1 MSYLKV
7 KKLVLKKKMEEY
19 EIIIGLEVH
28 VELLTKSKMFCSCST
43 EFGSPPN
50 KNICPVCTGMPGVLP
65 VINKKAVELA
75 IKTAIVFNSN
85 ISSFCRF
92 ARKNYFYPDLPKNYQ
107 ISQYEE
113 PLATGGFLEVDG
125 RKINFKRI
133 HLEEDAGK
141 LLHSEKG
148 NFSYVDFNRSGIPLL
163 EMVTEPDIRSPEEA
177 EKFLEK
183 LKKILEYLEISDCNM
198 EEGSLRC
205 DANIS
210 VRKKGENLL
219 GVKTEVKNMN
229 SFKSVRK
236 ALLYESK
243 RQIEILKRG
252 ERIIQETRLWNE
264 KQQITEPMRTKE
276 EAHDYRYFPEPDLV
290 PLEIDEKWISEIKSQ
305 IGELPDERKERFK
318 NQYKLSD
325 YDANV
330 LTSQKGIA
338 DYFEECVKLYK
349 NPKIVA
355 NWIMDQL
362 LSLTKGK
369 ILKASEIPLKSEY
382 LIEIL
387 NLIDEGKITQTTGK
401 EIFKESYQ
409 KGISPGIIVKEKNLI
424 QIEDREILKKYAEEV
439 IKENE
444 KAVNDWKKGKEQVIG
459 FLVGQVMK
467 KMSGKAN
474 PNIVKEILIDYLKKI

>member
-1 MSYLKV
+1 
-7 KKLVLKKKMEEY
+7 MEEY
-19 EIIIGLEVH
+19 EIVIGLEVH

-50 KNICPVCTGMPGVLP
+50 KNICPICTGMPGVLP

-113 PLATGGFLEVDG
+113 PLATGGFIVVDG

-243 RQIEILKRG
+243 RQIEILKMG
-252 ERIIQETRLWNE
+252 KKVIQETRLWNE
-264 KQQITEPMRTKE
+264 RQQITEPMRTKE

-305 IGELPDERKERFK
+305 IEELPDERKERFK

-369 ILKASEIPLKSEY
+369 ILKASEIPLKPEY

-409 KGISPGIIVKEKNLI
+409 KGISPGMIVKEKNLI

>member
-1 MSYLKV
+1 
-7 KKLVLKKKMEEY
+7 MEEY

>member
-1 MSYLKV
+1 
-7 KKLVLKKKMEEY
+7 MEEY
-19 EIIIGLEVH
+19 EIVIGLEVH

-43 EFGSPPN
+43 EFGLPPN
-50 KNICPVCTGMPGVLP
+50 KNICPICTGMPGVLP
-65 VINKKAVELA
+65 VINKKAIELA
-75 IKTAIVFNSN
+75 IKTGIVFNSN
-85 ISSFCRF
+85 ISKFCRF

-113 PLATGGFLEVDG
+113 PLATGGFLEIDG
-125 RKINFKRI
+125 RKIHFKRI
-133 HLEEDAGK
+133 HIEEDAGK

-148 NFSYVDFNRSGIPLL
+148 DFSYVDFNRSGIPLL

-252 ERIIQETRLWNE
+252 ERILQETRLWNE
-264 KQQITEPMRTKE
+264 KLQITEPMRTKE

-290 PLEIDEKWISEIKSQ
+290 PLEIDENWILEIKNQ
-305 IGELPDERKERFK
+305 IGELPDERRERFK
-318 NQYKLSD
+318 SQYKLSD
-325 YDANV
+325 YDATV

-355 NWIMDQL
+355 NWIMDQI

-369 ILKASEIPLKSEY
+369 ILKATEIPLKPEY
-382 LIEIL
+382 LVEIL
-387 NLIDEGKITQTTGK
+387 KFIDEGKITQTIGK
-401 EIFKESYQ
+401 EILKESYQ
-409 KGISPGIIVKEKNLI
+409 TGISPGIIVKERNLI
-424 QIEDREILKKYAEEV
+424 QIEDKEILKKFVEEV

-459 FLVGQVMK
+459 FLVGQVMRK
-467 KMSGKAN
+467 TSGKAN

>member
-1 MSYLKV
+1 LSYLKV

-264 KQQITEPMRTKE
+264 RQQITEPMRTKE

-290 PLEIDEKWISEIKSQ
+290 PLEIDEKWILEIKSQ

-409 KGISPGIIVKEKNLI
+409 KGIPPGIIVKEKNLI

>member
-1 MSYLKV
+1 MDN
-7 KKLVLKKKMEEY
+7 Y
-19 EIIIGLEVH
+19 ETIIGLEVH
-28 VELLTKSKMFCSCST
+28 AELLTKSKMFCGCST
-43 EFGSPPN
+43 EFGVSPN
-50 KNICPVCTGMPGVLP
+50 KNICPICTGMPGVLP
-65 VINKKAVELA
+65 VINKKAIELA
-75 IKTAIVFNSN
+75 IKTALIFNSN
-85 ISSFCRF
+85 ISRFCRF

-113 PLATGGFLEVDG
+113 PLAVGGFLEIDG
-125 RKINFKRI
+125 RKIHFKRI
-133 HLEEDAGK
+133 HIEEDAGK
-141 LLHSEKG
+141 LLHSEIG
-148 NFSYVDFNRSGIPLL
+148 DFSYVDFNRSGIPLL

-210 VRKKGENLL
+210 VRKMGENLL
-219 GVKTEVKNMN
+219 GIKTEVKNMN

-236 ALLYESK
+236 ALSYESR
-243 RQIEILKRG
+243 RQIEILERG
-252 ERIIQETRLWNE
+252 EKVIQETRLWNE
-264 KQQITEPMRTKE
+264 KHQITEPMRTKE

-290 PLEIDEKWISEIKSQ
+290 PLEIDEKWISEIKNE

-325 YDANV
+325 YDASV

-349 NPKIVA
+349 NNKIVA
-355 NWIMDQL
+355 NWIMEQL
-362 LSLTKGK
+362 LSMTKGK
-369 ILKASEIPLKSEY
+369 ILKLTDIPLKVEY
-382 LIEIL
+382 LVEIL
-387 NLIDEGKITQTTGK
+387 NLIDEGKITQTIGK
-401 EIFKESYQ
+401 EVFKESYRT
-409 KGISPGIIVKEKNLI
+409 GVSPVIIVKEKNLM
-424 QIEDREILKKYAEEV
+424 QIEDEKSLKNYVEEV

-444 KAVNDWKKGKEQVIG
+444 KAVNDWKKGKEQVVG

-467 KMSGKAN
+467 KTSGKAN

>member
-1 MSYLKV
+1 
-7 KKLVLKKKMEEY
+7 MEEY
-19 EIIIGLEVH
+19 EIVIGLEVH

-50 KNICPVCTGMPGVLP
+50 KNICPICTGMPGVLP
-65 VINKKAVELA
+65 VINKKAIELA

-85 ISSFCRF
+85 ISKFCRF
-92 ARKNYFYPDLPKNYQ
+92 ARKNYYYPDLPKNYQ

-113 PLATGGFLEVDG
+113 PLATGGFIVVDG

-133 HLEEDAGK
+133 HIEEDAGK

-243 RQIEILKRG
+243 RQIEILKMG
-252 ERIIQETRLWNE
+252 KKVIQETRLWNE
-264 KQQITEPMRTKE
+264 RQQITEPMRTKE

-290 PLEIDEKWISEIKSQ
+290 PLEIDEKWILEIKSQ

-369 ILKASEIPLKSEY
+369 ILKASEIPLKPEY

-409 KGISPGIIVKEKNLI
+409 KGISPGMIVKEKNLI

-467 KMSGKAN
+467 KTDGKAN

>member
-1 MSYLKV
+1 
-7 KKLVLKKKMEEY
+7 MEEY
-19 EIIIGLEVH
+19 EIVIGLEVH

-43 EFGSPPN
+43 EFGLPPN
-50 KNICPVCTGMPGVLP
+50 KNICPICTGMPGVLP
-65 VINKKAVELA
+65 VINKKAIELA
-75 IKTAIVFNSN
+75 IKTGIVFNSN
-85 ISSFCRF
+85 ISKFCRF

-113 PLATGGFLEVDG
+113 PLATGGFLEIDG
-125 RKINFKRI
+125 RKIHFKRI
-133 HLEEDAGK
+133 HIEEDAGK

-148 NFSYVDFNRSGIPLL
+148 DFSYVDFNRSGIPLL

-264 KQQITEPMRTKE
+264 KLQITEPMRTKE

-290 PLEIDEKWISEIKSQ
+290 PLEIDENWILEIKNQ
-305 IGELPDERKERFK
+305 IGELPDERRERFK
-318 NQYKLSD
+318 SQYKLSD
-325 YDANV
+325 YDATV

-355 NWIMDQL
+355 NWIMDQI

-369 ILKASEIPLKSEY
+369 ILKATEIPLKPEY
-382 LIEIL
+382 LVEIL
-387 NLIDEGKITQTTGK
+387 KFIDEGKITQTIGK
-401 EIFKESYQ
+401 EILKESYQ
-409 KGISPGIIVKEKNLI
+409 TGISPGIIVKERNLI
-424 QIEDREILKKYAEEV
+424 QIEDKEILKKFVEEV

-459 FLVGQVMK
+459 FLVGQVMRK
-467 KMSGKAN
+467 TSGKAN

>member
-1 MSYLKV
+1 
-7 KKLVLKKKMEEY
+7 MEEY
-19 EIIIGLEVH
+19 EIVIGLEVH

-43 EFGSPPN
+43 EFGLPPN
-50 KNICPVCTGMPGVLP
+50 KNICPICTGMPGVLP
-65 VINKKAVELA
+65 VINKKAIELA
-75 IKTAIVFNSN
+75 IKTGIVFNSN
-85 ISSFCRF
+85 ISKFCRF

-113 PLATGGFLEVDG
+113 PLATGGFLEIDG
-125 RKINFKRI
+125 RKIHFKRI
-133 HLEEDAGK
+133 HIEEDAGK

-148 NFSYVDFNRSGIPLL
+148 DFSYVDFNRSGIPLL

-252 ERIIQETRLWNE
+252 ERILQETRLWNE
-264 KQQITEPMRTKE
+264 KLQITEPMRTKE

-290 PLEIDEKWISEIKSQ
+290 PLEIDENWILEIKNQ
-305 IGELPDERKERFK
+305 IGELPDERRERFK
-318 NQYKLSD
+318 SQYKLSD
-325 YDANV
+325 YDATV

-355 NWIMDQL
+355 NWIMDQI

-369 ILKASEIPLKSEY
+369 ILKATEIPLKPEY
-382 LIEIL
+382 LVEIL
-387 NLIDEGKITQTTGK
+387 KFIDEGKITQTIGK
-401 EIFKESYQ
+401 EILRESYQ
-409 KGISPGIIVKEKNLI
+409 TGISPGIIVKERNLI
-424 QIEDREILKKYAEEV
+424 QIEDKEILKKFVEEV

-459 FLVGQVMK
+459 FLVGQVMRK
-467 KMSGKAN
+467 TSGKAN

>member
-1 MSYLKV
+1 MDN
-7 KKLVLKKKMEEY
+7 Y
-19 EIIIGLEVH
+19 ETIIGLEVH
-28 VELLTKSKMFCSCST
+28 AELLTKSKMFCGCST
-43 EFGSPPN
+43 EFGVSPN
-50 KNICPVCTGMPGVLP
+50 KNICPICTGMPGVLP
-65 VINKKAVELA
+65 VINKKAIELA
-75 IKTAIVFNSN
+75 IKTALIFNSN
-85 ISSFCRF
+85 ISRFCRF

-113 PLATGGFLEVDG
+113 PLAVGGFLEIDG
-125 RKINFKRI
+125 RKIHFKRI
-133 HLEEDAGK
+133 HIEEDAGK
-141 LLHSEKG
+141 LLHSEIG
-148 NFSYVDFNRSGIPLL
+148 DFSYVDFNRSGIPLL

-210 VRKKGENLL
+210 VRKMGENLL
-219 GVKTEVKNMN
+219 GIKTEVKNMN

-236 ALLYESK
+236 ALSYESR
-243 RQIEILKRG
+243 RQIEILERG
-252 ERIIQETRLWNE
+252 EKVIQETRLWNE
-264 KQQITEPMRTKE
+264 KHQITEPMRTKE

-290 PLEIDEKWISEIKSQ
+290 PLEIDEKWISEIKNE

-325 YDANV
+325 YDASV

-349 NPKIVA
+349 NNKIVA
-355 NWIMDQL
+355 NWIMEQL
-362 LSLTKGK
+362 LSMTKGK
-369 ILKASEIPLKSEY
+369 ILKLTDIPLKVEY
-382 LIEIL
+382 LVEIL
-387 NLIDEGKITQTTGK
+387 NLIDEGKITQTIGK
-401 EIFKESYQ
+401 EVFKESYRT
-409 KGISPGIIVKEKNLI
+409 GVSPVIIVKEKNLM
-424 QIEDREILKKYAEEV
+424 QIEDEKSLKNYVEEV

-444 KAVNDWKKGKEQVIG
+444 KAVNDWKKGKEQVVG
-459 FLVGQVMK
+459 FLVGQVMRK
-467 KMSGKAN
+467 TSGKAN

>member
-1 MSYLKV
+1 
-7 KKLVLKKKMEEY
+7 MEEY

-252 ERIIQETRLWNE
+252 EKIIQETRLWNE
-264 KQQITEPMRTKE
+264 RQQITEPMRTKE

-290 PLEIDEKWISEIKSQ
+290 PLEIDEKWILEIKSQ

-409 KGISPGIIVKEKNLI
+409 KGIPPGIIVKEKNLI

>member
-1 MSYLKV
+1 
-7 KKLVLKKKMEEY
+7 MEEY

-125 RKINFKRI
+125 KKINFKRI

-264 KQQITEPMRTKE
+264 RQQITEPMRTKE

-290 PLEIDEKWISEIKSQ
+290 PLEIDEKWILEIKSQ

-409 KGISPGIIVKEKNLI
+409 KGIPPGIIVKEKNLI

>member
-1 MSYLKV
+1 
-7 KKLVLKKKMEEY
+7 MEEY

-264 KQQITEPMRTKE
+264 RQQITEPMRTKE

-290 PLEIDEKWISEIKSQ
+290 PLEIDEKWILEIKSQ

-409 KGISPGIIVKEKNLI
+409 KGIPPGIIVKEKNLI

>member
-1 MSYLKV
+1 
-7 KKLVLKKKMEEY
+7 MEEY

-243 RQIEILKRG
+243 RQIEILKKG

-276 EAHDYRYFPEPDLV
+276 EAHDYRYFPEPDRV

-369 ILKASEIPLKSEY
+369 ILKASEIPLKS
-382 LIEIL
+382 
-387 NLIDEGKITQTTGK
+387 
-401 EIFKESYQ
+401 
-409 KGISPGIIVKEKNLI
+409 
-424 QIEDREILKKYAEEV
+424 
-439 IKENE
+439 
-444 KAVNDWKKGKEQVIG
+444 
-459 FLVGQVMK
+459 
-467 KMSGKAN
+467 
-474 PNIVKEILIDYLKKI
+474 

>member
-1 MSYLKV
+1 
-7 KKLVLKKKMEEY
+7 MEEY

-264 KQQITEPMRTKE
+264 RAQITEPMRTKE

-290 PLEIDEKWISEIKSQ
+290 PLEIDEEWISEIKSQ

>member
-1 MSYLKV
+1 
-7 KKLVLKKKMEEY
+7 MEEY

-264 KQQITEPMRTKE
+264 RQQITEPMRTKE

-409 KGISPGIIVKEKNLI
+409 KGIPPGIIVKEKNLI